1 MIKDRRCPRQA
12 QHTDPPTLPHTAVG
26 QRRSPPPTSQHP
38 HRTETTRCLRRASL
52 RDNTKAKRENGEAP
66 GMRVSH
72 PVGTEGVAGQVH
84 GVKVVQPPGAPPRPR
99 APGPLQDEPVD
110 ATGYPL
116 RATCPI
122 NRTTTYLLSTCCSHH
137 PRWSP
142 MAHATAQ
149 ASYGRRPP
157 PAAVDRSRNS

>member
-84 GVKVVQPPGAPPRPR
+84 GVKVVQPPGAPPRPLHLAR
-99 APGPLQDEPVD
+99 FRTSPPTRRDARFEP
-110 ATGYPL
+110 
-116 RATCPI
+116 TCPI

-142 MAHATAQ
+142 MAHAKAQ

-157 PAAVDRSRNS
+157 PAAVDRSRSS